1 MPKQCKYWY
10 FEECPFIKDCSVKS
24 WKRAKCGGKTPAM
37 AKEALKQHL
46 MRSDFHKLSDEHAS
60 IVVCDTEM
68 KSCMMDDE
76 EIDETKVDE
85 TKVKVEVDKKKVKV
99 EVGTKKVKVEEVDK
113 TKSSSVI
120 LCSNKKRKLDDSDQ
134 VKDEEV
140 DDEAKSSSVVLYSN
154 KKPKLDD
161 NDLDKLLFDATNK
174 VQQGLDCIAIAQ
186 INMREAKLALQR
198 ISKVVDSIS
207 RSRGSVVECD

>member
-1 MPKQCKYWY
+1 M
-10 FEECPFIKDCSVKS
+10 
-24 WKRAKCGGKTPAM
+24 
-37 AKEALKQHL
+37 HL
-46 MRSDFHKLSDEHAS
+46 MRSSKHDLEEEWCN
-60 IVVCDTEM
+60 IVVCDTDM
-68 KSCMMDDE
+68 KTCWMDDD
-76 EIDETKVDE
+76 EIDETKVAE
-85 TKVKVEVDKKKVKV
+85 KKVKV
-99 EVGTKKVKVEEVDK
+99 EADKKKDKVEVDTKKVKVEEVDEP
-113 TKSSSVI
+113 KSSSVSS
-120 LCSNKKRKLDDSDQ
+120 CSNEKRKLDDSDQ
-134 VKDEEV
+134 VKVEKN